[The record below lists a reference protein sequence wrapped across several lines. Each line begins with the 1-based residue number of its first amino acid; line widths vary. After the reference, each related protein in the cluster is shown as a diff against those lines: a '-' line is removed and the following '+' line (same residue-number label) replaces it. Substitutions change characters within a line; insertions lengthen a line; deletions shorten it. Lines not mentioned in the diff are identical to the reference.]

1 VLCPACHEENPDR
14 NRFCGQCGTPLSD
27 RAHLQATL
35 DASRQFRNETFVLQ
49 DVIAQPRR
57 EPNDDGLPSPDSHE
71 SLSEE
76 PLPKEVIDYDNGLP
90 LLAEPGM
97 DRRRQTP
104 DPIRRA
110 MQEVWGNAASINAP
124 IGPAQGDLWNP
135 AADSVSEADV
145 PVPSLDSPTQGEI
158 GFTPLD
164 QPTPEPRNPA
174 EVPAEQPAGVKDLSR
189 FLDFTPAHHGESG
202 VVSGPSFLGLSGD
215 ADPPESE
222 EEPKSRKWPRYVA
235 AAVAS
240 GFIAAVV
247 VLVVMQWTLVCGAA
261 SRVRDAASR
270 YARVGATYVQMLRK
284 GKIASS
290 VKNTEPSSASAGPAS
305 DEKAAPDSVVE
316 QHPSQPASEEASAAV
331 PKTTAAPPAPES
343 PANGAGNVRP
353 NSTTLNL
360 EGKSGSGG
368 SAGQT
373 QAVEPKQL
381 ATGGPRP
388 ATEPVKAAA
397 PKPSDRPSSKP
408 VAGQGEYQQALV
420 TTNPEV
426 ARVLL
431 WRATALGNSD
441 AQVRLAD
448 MYIYG
453 QGVSQ
458 NCEQGLV
465 LLRSAA
471 QMANAQA
478 RGKLGALYAT
488 GKCVPQD
495 RVQAYR
501 WLTLAL
507 NDDQRSEWT
516 EKNREIVWRQM
527 SPKERSRAATAAR

>member
-1 VLCPACHEENPDR
+1 MLCPACHEENPDK
-14 NRFCGQCGTPLSD
+14 NRFCGQCGTPLRD
-27 RAHLQATL
+27 RAHLEAAL
-35 DASRQFRNETFVLQ
+35 DAAWRFRNETFVLP
-49 DVIAQPRR
+49 DVIVQPRR
-57 EPNDDGLPSPDSHE
+57 ESNDHGLPSPDTHE
-71 SLSEE
+71 SLSKE

-104 DPIRRA
+104 DSIRRA

-124 IGPAQGDLWNP
+124 EGTAQGDLWNP

-145 PVPSLDSPTQGEI
+145 PAPSLDSPTQGEI

-174 EVPAEQPAGVKDLSR
+174 ELTTEQPAGAKDLSR
-189 FLDFTPAHHGESG
+189 FLDFTLAHHDESG
-202 VVSGPSFLGLSGD
+202 SVSGTSFLGLSGD
-215 ADPPESE
+215 AEPLESE

-247 VLVVMQWTLVCGAA
+247 VLAVMQWTLVCGAA

-270 YARVGATYVQMLRK
+270 YARVGATYVQMLRT
-284 GKIASS
+284 GKTASS

-305 DEKAAPDSVVE
+305 APAPDSVVE
-316 QHPSQPASEEASAAV
+316 QHPAQPAGEEASAAV

-381 ATGGPRP
+381 STGRPRP
-388 ATEPVKAAA
+388 AAEPAKATA
-397 PKPSDRPSSKP
+397 PKPSDRQSSKP

-420 TTNPEV
+420 TTNPEA

-441 AQVRLAD
+441 AQMRLAD

-453 QGVSQ
+453 QGVPQ
-458 NCEQGLV
+458 NCDQGLI

-471 QMANAQA
+471 QRANAQA
-478 RGKLGALYAT
+478 QGKLGALYAAGT
-488 GKCVPQD
+488 CVPQD

-507 NDDQRSEWT
+507 NDGQRSEWT
-516 EKNREIVWRQM
+516 EKNRQMVWRQM
-527 SPKERSRAATAAR
+527 SPEERSRAATATR

>member
-1 VLCPACHEENPDR
+1 MLCPACHEENPDK
-14 NRFCGQCGTPLSD
+14 NRFCGQCGTPLRD
-27 RAHLQATL
+27 RAHLEAAL
-35 DASRQFRNETFVLQ
+35 DAAWRFRNETFVLP
-49 DVIAQPRR
+49 DVIVQPRR
-57 EPNDDGLPSPDSHE
+57 ESNDHGLPSPDTHE
-71 SLSEE
+71 SLSKE

-104 DPIRRA
+104 DSIRRA

-124 IGPAQGDLWNP
+124 EGTAQGDLWNP

-145 PVPSLDSPTQGEI
+145 PAPSLDSPTQGEI

-174 EVPAEQPAGVKDLSR
+174 ELTTEQPAGAKDLSR
-189 FLDFTPAHHGESG
+189 FLDFTLAHHDESG
-202 VVSGPSFLGLSGD
+202 SVSGTSFLGLSGD
-215 ADPPESE
+215 AEPLESE

-247 VLVVMQWTLVCGAA
+247 VLAVMQWTLVCGAA

-270 YARVGATYVQMLRK
+270 YARVGATYVQMLRT
-284 GKIASS
+284 GKTASS
-290 VKNTEPSSASAGPAS
+290 VKNTESSSASAGTAS
-305 DEKAAPDSVVE
+305 APAPDSVVE
-316 QHPSQPASEEASAAV
+316 QHPAQPAGEEASAAV
-331 PKTTAAPPAPES
+331 PKTTAKTPVPVS
-343 PANGAGNVRP
+343 PATGAGNVPP

-360 EGKSGSGG
+360 EEKSGSGG

-381 ATGGPRP
+381 STGRPRP
-388 ATEPVKAAA
+388 AAEPAKATA
-397 PKPSDRPSSKP
+397 PKPSDRQSSKP

-420 TTNPEV
+420 TTNPEA

-441 AQVRLAD
+441 AQMRLAD

-453 QGVSQ
+453 QGVPQ
-458 NCEQGLV
+458 NCDQGLI

-471 QMANAQA
+471 QKANAQA
-478 RGKLGALYAT
+478 QGKLGALYAT
-488 GKCVPQD
+488 GKCVSQD

-501 WLTLAL
+501 WLTLAI
-507 NDDQRSEWT
+507 NDGQQSEWT
-516 EKNREIVWRQM
+516 EKNREMVWRQM
-527 SPKERSRAATAAR
+527 SPQERSRAATAAR

>member
-1 VLCPACHEENPDR
+1 
-14 NRFCGQCGTPLSD
+14 
-27 RAHLQATL
+27 
-35 DASRQFRNETFVLQ
+35 LQ

-57 EPNDDGLPSPDSHE
+57 EPNDDGLPSPDPHE
-71 SLSEE
+71 NLSEE
-76 PLPKEVIDYDNGLP
+76 LLPKEVIDYDNSIP

-104 DPIRRA
+104 DSICRA

-124 IGPAQGDLWNP
+124 EEPAQGDLWNP

-145 PVPSLDSPTQGEI
+145 PAPSLNLPTQSEI

-164 QPTPEPRNPA
+164 QPNPEPRDLA
-174 EVPAEQPAGVKDLSR
+174 ELPAEQPAGAKDLSR
-189 FLDFTPAHHGESG
+189 FLDFTPAHHDESG
-202 VVSGPSFLGLSGD
+202 IVSGPSFLGLSGD
-215 ADPPESE
+215 AEPPESE

-235 AAVAS
+235 AGVAS
-240 GFIAAVV
+240 GCIVAVV
-247 VLVVMQWTLVCGAA
+247 VLTVMQWTLVCSAA
-261 SRVRDAASR
+261 SQVCDVASR
-270 YARVGATYVQMLRK
+270 YARVGATYMQMLRT
-284 GKIASS
+284 GKPASS
-290 VKNTEPSSASAGPAS
+290 VKNTEPSRASAGSAS

-316 QHPSQPASEEASAAV
+316 QHPAQPAGEEASAAV
-331 PKTTAAPPAPES
+331 PKTTAETPPPES
-343 PANGAGNVRP
+343 PTTRAGNVPP
-353 NSTTLNL
+353 NSTTLDL

-388 ATEPVKAAA
+388 AAEPVKAVA
-397 PKPSDRPSSKP
+397 PKPTDRQSSKA

-420 TTNPEV
+420 TTDPEA

-453 QGVSQ
+453 QGVPQ
-458 NCEQGLV
+458 NCDQGLV

-471 QMANAQA
+471 QKANARAQ
-478 RGKLGALYAT
+478 GKLGALYAA
-488 GKCVPQD
+488 GNCVSQD

-507 NDDQRSEWT
+507 TDGQRSEWT
-516 EKNREIVWRQM
+516 AKNRQMVWRQM
-527 SPKERSRAATAAR
+527 SPEERSRAATYERYIP